1 MADTNEKINSDEIGR
16 LQEQLAAA
24 HARIVDLESEN
35 ANKHRVDE
43 LLFKANARI
52 ASLEDTVNKAG
63 ILLKRDEAALQKC
76 ANAYGKW
83 EGSNMDPNEAI
94 GWVGN
99 YTRAAGFKPMKEG
112 ER

>member
-1 MADTNEKINSDEIGR
+1 MTERPKCAYPCGEGFPCGCKIEQYADKLE
-16 LQEQLAAA
+16 EQLAA
-24 HARIVDLESEN
+24 
-35 ANKHRVDE
+35 
-43 LLFKANARI
+43 ANARI

-63 ILLKRDEAALQKC
+63 ELLRRDEAALQKC

-99 YTRAAGFKPMKEG
+99 HTRAAGFKPKKEG